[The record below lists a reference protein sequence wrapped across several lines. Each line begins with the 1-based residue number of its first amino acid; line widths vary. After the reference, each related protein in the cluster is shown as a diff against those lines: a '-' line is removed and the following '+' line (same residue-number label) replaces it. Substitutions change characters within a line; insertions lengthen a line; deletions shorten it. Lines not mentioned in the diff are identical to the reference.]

1 MPSDLQISNIRDLNN
16 ANSAI
21 TIASDG
27 QITVNQN
34 NPTIQLGSNATFP
47 AGHVVKTTFV
57 LRTGGTLEKSDNS
70 ITTACSA
77 QYTCDSASNKIV
89 LMGLGVLNR
98 KGTTGEGAIYY
109 YIDGDV
115 YGEYQNRDFKDNDEM
130 PVHNI
135 TFDAFS
141 GQKEILLKIQSL
153 SNNNRVAFSNGNGF
167 AILEIQQ

>member
-1 MPSDLQISNIRDLNN
+1 MSSEIKVSSIKAKDGTAGISIADSTGRISFTETNPSL
-16 ANSAI
+16 
-21 TIASDG
+21 T
-27 QITVNQN
+27 
-34 NPTIQLGSNATFP
+34 LGSNAAFP
-47 AGHVVKTTFV
+47 AGHIIKTTFV